1 MRAARGA
8 HDSTSKRTPVEVV
21 GRAGTPEHDA
31 IEPVVILERPA
42 HSQPEPGRVE
52 PNNVVEV
59 VRRAGNAQDD
69 VVIRGRQQAHLHL
82 VASGE
87 LRMVH
92 VKAACCVIADDS
104 AV

>member
-1 MRAARGA
+1 
-8 HDSTSKRTPVEVV
+8 
-21 GRAGTPEHDA
+21 
-31 IEPVVILERPA
+31 
-42 HSQPEPGRVE
+42 
-52 PNNVVEV
+52 V